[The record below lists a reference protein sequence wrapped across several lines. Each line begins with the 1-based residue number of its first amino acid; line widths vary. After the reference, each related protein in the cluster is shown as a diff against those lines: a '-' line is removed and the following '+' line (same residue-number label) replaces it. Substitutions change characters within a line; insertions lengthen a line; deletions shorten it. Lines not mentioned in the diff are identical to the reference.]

1 MACRA
6 SAARRAGFG
15 VSHGVGGLGELVGA
29 PEQGAGIAASIST
42 IGNLIEKKGKTGW
55 QPDRPR

>member
-1 MACRA
+1 MALRI
-6 SAARRAGFG
+6 
-15 VSHGVGGLGELVGA
+15 VLGA

-42 IGNLIEKKGKTGW
+42 IGNLIEKKGKTEW